1 MWAHMGYDAAC
12 VDTMEMIMKS
22 WISPHLFGVQL
33 TGRVCACVGKGG
45 CCSVGGS
52 VQTLPVAGVSHS

>member
-12 VDTMEMIMKS
+12 VHTIEMIMKS

-33 TGRVCACVGKGG
+33 TGRLCVCV
-45 CCSVGGS
+45 
-52 VQTLPVAGVSHS
+52 LERGVVVLLVEVCRPCQ